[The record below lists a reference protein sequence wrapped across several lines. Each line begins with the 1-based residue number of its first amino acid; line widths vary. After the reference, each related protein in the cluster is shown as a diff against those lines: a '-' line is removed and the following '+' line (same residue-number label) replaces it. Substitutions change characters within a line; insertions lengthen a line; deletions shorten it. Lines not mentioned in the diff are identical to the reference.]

1 MMLDYDSLEE
11 FRDPLTYDVVC
22 DPFNEDFTL
31 MDQWAGKVGGPLLDV
46 ACGTGRMS
54 IRLAAQ
60 GYSVTGVDV
69 VPEMIGRARE
79 KAAER
84 QVAVEWVVSDARSFH
99 LGKQFPFAFM
109 IMNAFQFLP
118 TRQDYE
124 AMLGCIREHL
134 TPDGY
139 FLFETRNPN
148 VRNLMQ
154 ERHPEGETFALPDG
168 GQLVV
173 TDEQHYDPLTQIQH
187 YTSLYQWLQA
197 GTQQVTKQKV
207 LRVGLR
213 YIYPQEMEA
222 LLHYNG
228 FKVHTVYGSWQG
240 EPLSADSPAM
250 IYVVQKRADF

>member
-1 MMLDYDSLEE
+1 MTIDYDSLEE

-22 DPFNEDFTL
+22 DAFTDDFPL
-31 MDQWAGKVGGPLLDV
+31 MDQWANKIGGPLLDV

-54 IRLAAQ
+54 IRLATQ
-60 GYSVTGVDV
+60 GYTVTGVDI
-69 VPEMIGRARE
+69 VPQMIGRARE

-84 QVAVEWVVSDARSFH
+84 QVSVEWVVSDARSFH
-99 LGKQFPFAFM
+99 LGRQFPFAFM

-148 VRNLMQ
+148 AGNLVQ
-154 ERHPEGETFALPDG
+154 EGTKDSRFALPDG
-168 GQLVV
+168 DQLVV
-173 TDEQHYDPLTQIQH
+173 TDEKHYDPLTQIQH
-187 YTSLYQWLQA
+187 CTGHYQWMQA
-197 GTQQVTKQKV
+197 VTRQMIKQKV

-228 FKVHTVYGSWQG
+228 FTIDTVYGSWQG

-250 IYVVQKRADF
+250 IYVVQKRVDF